1 MNSSQEDLDMLK
13 KELEKILHKINS
25 YTKVNEDNIKEKKK
39 LTAKVRQDILM
50 EAEAKKKAAMEAE
63 AKKNLKQ

>member
-1 MNSSQEDLDMLK
+1 MRAC
-13 KELEKILHKINS
+13 NS
-25 YTKVNEDNIKEKKK
+25 YTKVNEDNIKKKKK